1 MSQTTQSSRM
11 TAEARLKYLTS
22 AIEAV
27 GGWLRYQDGKATAL
41 SAIVGV
47 GLLDAIRLTET
58 SAFAE
63 VDAPWHEPVY
73 WLFWVSLA
81 TASVSIL
88 LFALAIFP
96 NAWKP
101 ESGKGKAPESLYYWR
116 YVATLDTKTLANAD
130 GRDEEGMCTDA
141 AAEARGLANTL
152 LVKMRLVQGGWV
164 VGLVFVGAWATARV
178 FASI

>member
-1 MSQTTQSSRM
+1 MS
-11 TAEARLKYLTS
+11 AEARLKYLTS

-47 GLLDAIRLTET
+47 GLLDSIRLTET

-63 VDAPWHEPVY
+63 ADAPWHEPVF
-73 WLFWVSLA
+73 WLFWVSLV

-96 NAWKP
+96 NARKP
-101 ESGKGKAPESLYYWR
+101 KSGKNRAPRSLYYWR
-116 YVATLDTKTLANAD
+116 YVATLDAETLANAAGQD
-130 GRDEEGMCTDA
+130 DEGMCIDA
-141 AAEARGLANTL
+141 AYEARGLAKTL

-164 VGLVFVGAWATARV
+164 VGLLFVGAWATARV